1 QHLLAN
7 TGGFRRL
14 RRHGA
19 GELLGAEQMPQYAV
33 ALLYALRREGFRGI
47 VEILG
52 MGAARQRTEKT
63 AESIRIGRVAFQPL
77 AEGRQQRLDR
87 PLGLLLREVELPRQ
101 QVQATSV
108 LRLGK
113 HIEQGQHVGPPDG
126 CKGTVK
132 RFPMRLKG
140 ARRKCRLVTERWTR
154 RLGA

>member
-1 QHLLAN
+1 
-7 TGGFRRL
+7 
-14 RRHGA
+14 
-19 GELLGAEQMPQYAV
+19 ELLGAEQMPQYAV
-33 ALLYALRREGFRGI
+33 NLHCALRREGCRGM
-47 VEILG
+47 VEIRA
-52 MGAARQRTEKT
+52 MGATRPRTEKT
-63 AESIRIGRVAFQPL
+63 APPIRIGRAAL
-77 AEGRQQRLDR
+77 HRRAAGRPPRTDW
-87 PLGLLLREVELPRQ
+87 PLGLLLREVELSRQ
-101 QVQATSV
+101 QFQATSV